1 MNQYAITSKN
11 VHKKYG
17 RHTVLHDVSISVK
30 QGDIYGL
37 IGKNGSGK
45 TTLFR
50 ILTGMI
56 KEYRGVVSIN
66 ENGAYKNNLSAVI
79 NTPSLFLNMSAYENM
94 KAQSYLLGIRDS
106 KKINQILE
114 TVGLSDCGNKA
125 VKDFSLGMTQ
135 RLKLGLAL
143 LENPSILI
151 LDEPANGL
159 DPDGIL
165 ELRKLLIHLNR
176 SNGLT
181 ILIAS
186 HILSELG
193 QLVNCLGI
201 LHDGK
206 IVREVSDIDILQDT
220 NGLEKLYVEFTRGR

>member
-1 MNQYAITSKN
+1 M
-11 VHKKYG
+11 
-17 RHTVLHDVSISVK
+17 
-30 QGDIYGL
+30 
-37 IGKNGSGK
+37 
-45 TTLFR
+45 
-50 ILTGMI
+50 
-56 KEYRGVVSIN
+56 
-66 ENGAYKNNLSAVI
+66 
-79 NTPSLFLNMSAYENM
+79 
-94 KAQSYLLGIRDS
+94 
-106 KKINQILE
+106 
-114 TVGLSDCGNKA
+114 
-125 VKDFSLGMTQ
+125 KDFSLGMTQ

-143 LENPSILI
+143 LENPRILI

-176 SNGLT
+176 LNGLT

-206 IVREVSDIDILQDT
+206 IVREMFDKDILQDM
-220 NGLEKLYVEFTRGR
+220 NAFEKLYVESTRGRQ